1 MKKFLATFLA
11 SSCIGTL
18 GIAPSVEAH
27 THHHHHHHHVH
38 VHVDHLIN
46 SGINSGLNHIEP
58 AVPYVE
64 KPSRTLPVKNRK
76 ECEKVSKKYLSMS
89 CDDALVTGAVVITGG
104 AGVEAM

>member
-27 THHHHHHHHVH
+27 THHHHHHHHH
-38 VHVDHLIN
+38 HVDHLIN
-46 SGINSGLNHIEP
+46 SGLNHIEHG
-58 AVPYVE
+58 VSYVE
-64 KPSRTLPVKNRK
+64 KPSKALPVKNRK
-76 ECEKVSKKYLSMS
+76 ECEKVSKKYLNMS
-89 CDDALVTGAVVITGG
+89 CDDALITGAVVITGG